1 MEALLLYGGS
11 FDPVHNGHLRMAR
24 AASMKLNAD
33 VIFIPASIPRWK
45 NPVATPKQRL
55 DMLRIALKEGGTPSF
70 SIDLYEFNRKD
81 ETNYT
86 IDTVAYFAKKYP
98 RRKLYILIGADQAN
112 KFAEWKDPERLC
124 RLATPI
130 YCPRPGVTPDDAI
143 LQKYGIL
150 RLDCLDSGEVSSTD
164 VRNLRNSDIPFGVRK
179 YIEDNRLYYFDEL
192 SRLLTPERLIHSI
205 SVANL
210 AYSIALRNKNPSAQK
225 AYLSGL
231 LHDIGKK
238 VKGEEAMAI
247 MGQRYPS
254 FLAYPEWTYHQF
266 ISEYLA
272 KEKFG
277 ITDSEILTAINR
289 HATGDVHMPPLA
301 KIIYSA
307 DKIEPGRG
315 YDSAYLIKACYKNY
329 YAGFLAVLEANME
342 YLGQKGYK
350 IDNQLTQDCVDLY
363 LGEANE

>member
-33 VIFIPASIPRWK
+33 VIFIPAAIPRWK

-55 DMLRIALKEGGTPSF
+55 DMLKIALKEGGTPSF
-70 SIDLYEFNRKD
+70 SIDLYEFNRT
-81 ETNYT
+81 EEINYT
-86 IDTVAYFAKKYP
+86 VDTVAYFAKKYP

-112 KFAEWKDPERLC
+112 QFNEWKEPERLC
-124 RLATPI
+124 HLATPI
-130 YCPRPGVTPDDAI
+130 YCPRPGVTPNDAV

-150 RLDCLDSGEVSSTD
+150 RLDYLESGEVSSTD
-164 VRNLRNSDIPFGVRK
+164 IRNLRNSDLPFGVRK
-179 YIEDNRLYYFDEL
+179 YIEDHRLYYFKKL
-192 SRLLTPERLIHSI
+192 SQLLTPQRLIHSI

-210 AYSIALRNKNPSAQK
+210 AYSIALRNKNPSTQK
-225 AYLSGL
+225 AYLAGL

-238 VKGEEAMAI
+238 IKGAEAKAI
-247 MGQRYPS
+247 MGQYYPQY
-254 FLAYPEWTYHQF
+254 ADYPEWTFHQF
-266 ISEYLA
+266 IGEHLA
-272 KEKFG
+272 KEVFG
-277 ITDSEILTAINR
+277 ITDQELLTAINR
-289 HATGDVHMPPLA
+289 HATGDVHMSPLA

-315 YDSAYLIKACYKNY
+315 YDSSLLIKACYKNY
-329 YAGFLAVLEANME
+329 YAGFLTVLAANME

-363 LGEANE
+363 LGEENG

>member
-33 VIFIPASIPRWK
+33 VIFIPAAIPRWK

-55 DMLRIALKEGGTPSF
+55 DMLKIALKEGGTPSF
-70 SIDLYEFNRKD
+70 SIDLYEFNRT
-81 ETNYT
+81 EEINYT
-86 IDTVAYFAKKYP
+86 VDTVAYFAKKYP

-112 KFAEWKDPERLC
+112 QFNEWKEPERLC
-124 RLATPI
+124 HLATPI
-130 YCPRPGVTPDDAI
+130 YCPRPGVTPNDAV

-150 RLDCLDSGEVSSTD
+150 RLDYLESGEVSSTD
-164 VRNLRNSDIPFGVRK
+164 IRNLRNSDLPFGVRK
-179 YIEDNRLYYFDEL
+179 YIEDHRLYYFKKL
-192 SRLLTPERLIHSI
+192 SQLLTPQRLIHSI

-210 AYSIALRNKNPSAQK
+210 AYSIALRNKNPSTQK
-225 AYLSGL
+225 AYLAGL

-238 VKGEEAMAI
+238 IKGAEAKTI
-247 MGQRYPS
+247 MGQYYPQY
-254 FLAYPEWTYHQF
+254 ADYPEWTFHQF
-266 ISEYLA
+266 IGEHLA
-272 KEKFG
+272 KEVFG
-277 ITDSEILTAINR
+277 ITDQELLTAINR
-289 HATGDVHMPPLA
+289 HATGDVHMSPLA

-315 YDSAYLIKACYKNY
+315 YDSSSLIKACYKNY
-329 YAGFLAVLEANME
+329 YAGFLTVLAANME

-363 LGEANE
+363 LGEENG

>member
-33 VIFIPASIPRWK
+33 VIFIPAAIPRWK

-55 DMLRIALKEGGTPSF
+55 DMLKIALKEGGTPSF
-70 SIDLYEFNRKD
+70 SIDLYEFNRT
-81 ETNYT
+81 EEINYT
-86 IDTVAYFAKKYP
+86 VDTVAYFAKKYP

-112 KFAEWKDPERLC
+112 QFNEWKEPERLC
-124 RLATPI
+124 HLATPI
-130 YCPRPGVTPDDAI
+130 YCPRPGVTPNDAV

-150 RLDCLDSGEVSSTD
+150 RLDYLESGEVSSTD
-164 VRNLRNSDIPFGVRK
+164 IRNLRNSDLPFGVRK
-179 YIEDNRLYYFDEL
+179 YIEDHRLYYFKKL
-192 SRLLTPERLIHSI
+192 SQLLTPQRLIHSI

-210 AYSIALRNKNPSAQK
+210 AYSIALRNKNPSTQK
-225 AYLSGL
+225 AYLAGL

-238 VKGEEAMAI
+238 IKGAEAKAI
-247 MGQRYPS
+247 MGQYYPQY
-254 FLAYPEWTYHQF
+254 ADYPEWTFHQF
-266 ISEYLA
+266 IGAHLA
-272 KEKFG
+272 KEVFG
-277 ITDSEILTAINR
+277 ITDQELLTAINR
-289 HATGDVHMPPLA
+289 HATGDVHMSPLA

-315 YDSAYLIKACYKNY
+315 YDSSSLIKACYKNY
-329 YAGFLAVLEANME
+329 YAGFLTVLAANME

-363 LGEANE
+363 LGEENG

>member
-33 VIFIPASIPRWK
+33 VIFIPAAIPRWK

-55 DMLRIALKEGGTPSF
+55 DMLKIALKEGGTPSF
-70 SIDLYEFNRKD
+70 SIDLYEFNRT
-81 ETNYT
+81 EEINYT
-86 IDTVAYFAKKYP
+86 VDTVAYFAKKYP

-112 KFAEWKDPERLC
+112 QFNEWKEPERLC
-124 RLATPI
+124 HLATPI
-130 YCPRPGVTPDDAI
+130 YCPRPGVTPNDAV

-150 RLDCLDSGEVSSTD
+150 RLDYLESGEVSSTD
-164 VRNLRNSDIPFGVRK
+164 IRNLRNSDLPFGVRK
-179 YIEDNRLYYFDEL
+179 YIEDHRLYYFKKL
-192 SRLLTPERLIHSI
+192 SQLLTPQRLIHSI

-210 AYSIALRNKNPSAQK
+210 AYSIALRNKNPSTQK
-225 AYLSGL
+225 AYLAGL

-238 VKGEEAMAI
+238 IKGVEAKAI
-247 MGQRYPS
+247 MGQYYPQY
-254 FLAYPEWTYHQF
+254 ADYPEWTFHQF
-266 ISEYLA
+266 IGEHLA
-272 KEKFG
+272 KEVFG
-277 ITDSEILTAINR
+277 ITDQELLTAINR
-289 HATGDVHMPPLA
+289 HATGDVHMSPLA

-315 YDSAYLIKACYKNY
+315 YDSSSLIKACYKNY
-329 YAGFLAVLEANME
+329 YAGFLTVLAANME

-363 LGEANE
+363 LGEENG